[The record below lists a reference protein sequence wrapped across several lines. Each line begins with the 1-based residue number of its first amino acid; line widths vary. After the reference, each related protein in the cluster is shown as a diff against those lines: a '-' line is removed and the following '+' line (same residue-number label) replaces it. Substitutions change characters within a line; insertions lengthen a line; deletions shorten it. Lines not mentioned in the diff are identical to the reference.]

1 MAKAKPKKNALDKFN
16 DKYAPVYGFESF
28 VAEHPNG
35 RGDLGDLVAF
45 WQVSSKRLG
54 IKDDDIAYSQDEL
67 VSKYL
72 NGDREVFFKPGK
84 VMYEK
89 DQAAI
94 VDYTGKHT
102 NPIINATDEKTLREI
117 VLPYTIKKNYKT
129 DNDKYK
135 PLEKLVGEEAKLKAK
150 IARIQDRDTREE
162 AVQELVDAREA
173 HYDKRYASNE
183 DARDILK
190 ELISENAEV
199 NKVQSDYAAKNKEL
213 DDVLGKDIKPF
224 LKSLGIEAKDMV
236 EVYGAIFNIKAEEAK
251 KKKS

>member
-1 MAKAKPKKNALDKFN
+1 MAKAKPKNSALDNFN
-16 DKYAPVYGFESF
+16 HKYTPIHEFESF

-35 RGDLGDLVAF
+35 KGDLGDLVEF

-54 IKDDDIAYSQDEL
+54 IKDDDIAYSQHEL
-67 VSKYL
+67 KNKYL
-72 NGDREVFFKPGK
+72 DGNREVFFKPGK

-89 DQAAI
+89 DQTAI
-94 VDYTGKHT
+94 VDHTGKHT
-102 NPIINATDEKTLREI
+102 NPIINATDDKTLREI

-135 PLEKLVGEEAKLKAK
+135 PLEKLVGEETKLKAK

-162 AVQELVDAREA
+162 AVQGLVDAREA

-190 ELISENAEV
+190 ELISENSEV
-199 NKVQSDYAAKNKEL
+199 NKVQSDYATKKKEL
-213 DDVLGKDIKPF
+213 DNALGADIKPF
-224 LKSLGIEAKDMV
+224 LKSLGIEAEDMV
-236 EVYGAIFNIKAEEAK
+236 EVYGGIFNIKAEEAK
-251 KKKS
+251 NRKS